1 MADEKR
7 LKAMID
13 LAMYEQGEGKEDLEI
28 SRFYSRDYISL
39 GLLKNIV
46 LITIAYIAVTAFVVV
61 GNFENFAAN
70 ISDMNVQPMLVG
82 VLICYLMVVGFF
94 SVIVVVTRRIKYR
107 NAVTRVKKYYKKLRE
122 LNDMYKEEALIK
134 GTGKENTG
142 K

>member
-46 LITIAYIAVTAFVVV
+46 LITIAYIAVAAFAVV

-70 ISDMNVQPMLVG
+70 ISDMNVQPMLMG

-107 NAVTRVKKYYKKLRE
+107 NAVTRVKKYYKKLKE

>member
-1 MADEKR
+1 MVDEKR

-46 LITIAYIAVTAFVVV
+46 LITIAYIAVAAFVVV

-122 LNDMYKEEALIK
+122 LNDIYKEEALIK
-134 GTGKENTG
+134 GTGKENTE

>member
-13 LAMYEQGEGKEDLEI
+13 LAMYEQGKGKEDLEI

-46 LITIAYIAVTAFVVV
+46 LITIAYIAVAAFVVV

-82 VLICYLMVVGFF
+82 MLICYLMVVGFF

>member
-46 LITIAYIAVTAFVVV
+46 LITIAYIAVAAFVVV

-70 ISDMNVQPMLVG
+70 ISDMNVQPMIVG

-107 NAVTRVKKYYKKLRE
+107 NAVTRVKKYYKKLKE

-134 GTGKENTG
+134 ETGKENTR

>member
-1 MADEKR
+1 MVDEKR

-13 LAMYEQGEGKEDLEI
+13 LAMYEQGKGKEDLEI

-46 LITIAYIAVTAFVVV
+46 LITIAYIAVAAFVVV

-82 VLICYLMVVGFF
+82 ILICYLMVVGFF
-94 SVIVVVTRRIKYR
+94 SVIVVVSRRIKYR

-122 LNDMYKEEALIK
+122 LNDIYKEEALIK
-134 GTGKENTG
+134 GTGKENTE

>member
-1 MADEKR
+1 MVDEKR

-13 LAMYEQGEGKEDLEI
+13 LAMYEQGKGKEDLEI

-46 LITIAYIAVTAFVVV
+46 LITIAYIAVAAFVVV

-82 VLICYLMVVGFF
+82 ILICYLMVVGFF

-122 LNDMYKEEALIK
+122 LNDIYKEEALIK
-134 GTGKENTG
+134 GTGKENTE

>member
-1 MADEKR
+1 MVDEKR

-46 LITIAYIAVTAFVVV
+46 LITIAYIAVAAFAVV

-70 ISDMNVQPMLVG
+70 ISDMNVQPMIVG

-122 LNDMYKEEALIK
+122 LNDIYKEEALIK
-134 GTGKENTG
+134 ETGKENTE